1 MDTLTRYKDRAGD
14 RALLDEI
21 LDEAKVATVSTVVDG
36 MPWSVPMLIIRHG
49 DQIML
54 HGSTGA
60 GALRHIAAGA
70 PVAVS
75 AFIADGVVVADTLF
89 DHSMN
94 YRSAVVRGTIE
105 SADLSALEALN
116 AFSENI
122 LPGRVDEVRTH
133 TAKEL
138 GATLVL
144 ALPIVDGQWITKQR
158 AGGPKADDAPGWT
171 GHVPMRV
178 VYDAPIGHT
187 EGAIPESVRRLAG
200 DES

>member
-1 MDTLTRYKDRAGD
+1 MDTLTRYKERAGD

-36 MPWSVPMLIIRHG
+36 LPWSIPMLVTRHG
-49 DQIML
+49 DQILM

-70 PVAVS
+70 PVTVS
-75 AFIADGVVVADTLF
+75 AFVVDGIVVADTLF

-94 YRSAVVRGTIE
+94 YRSAVLRGIIE
-105 SADLSALEALN
+105 NADVTPREALN
-116 AFSENI
+116 AFSDNI
-122 LPGRVDEVRTH
+122 LPGRADEVRAH
-133 TAKEL
+133 TDKEL
-138 GATLVL
+138 AATLVL

-158 AGGPKADDAPGWT
+158 SGGPKADDAPDWT

-178 VYDAPIGHT
+178 VYDTPIGHT
-187 EGAIPESVRRLAG
+187 EGSIPASVRRLS
-200 DES
+200 DS

>member
-1 MDTLTRYKDRAGD
+1 VDTLTRYKDRAGD

-36 MPWSVPMLIIRHG
+36 LPWSIPMLITRHG
-49 DQIML
+49 DQILM

-70 PVAVS
+70 PVTVS
-75 AFIADGVVVADTLF
+75 AFVVDGVVVADTLF

-105 SADLSALEALN
+105 NADVDPREALN

-122 LPGRVDEVRTH
+122 LPGRVGEVPAH
-133 TAKEL
+133 TGKEL
-138 GATLVL
+138 AATLVL
-144 ALPIVDGQWITKQR
+144 ALPIIDGLWITKKR
-158 AGGPKADDAPGWT
+158 EGGPSSDGVGRWT

-187 EGAIPESVRRLAG
+187 EGPVPESVRRLTR
-200 DES
+200 D

>member
-14 RALLDEI
+14 RALLNEI

-36 MPWSVPMLIIRHG
+36 MPWSIPMLIARHG
-49 DQIML
+49 DQIL
-54 HGSTGA
+54 IHGSTGA

-75 AFIADGVVVADTLF
+75 AFVVDGVVVADTLF

-105 SADLSALEALN
+105 NADLDSLEALN
-116 AFSENI
+116 TFSENI
-122 LPGRVDEVRTH
+122 LPGRVDEVRAH

-158 AGGPKADDAPGWT
+158 AGGPKTDDASGWT

-187 EGAIPESVRRLAG
+187 DGPIPDSVRRLADG
-200 DES
+200 D

>member
-36 MPWSVPMLIIRHG
+36 LPWSIPMLITRHG
-49 DQIML
+49 NQILM

-75 AFIADGVVVADTLF
+75 AFVVDGIVVADTLF

-105 SADLSALEALN
+105 NADVTAREALN

-122 LPGRVDEVRTH
+122 LPGRVGEVRAH
-133 TAKEL
+133 TGKEL
-138 GATLVL
+138 AATLVL
-144 ALPIVDGQWITKQR
+144 ALPIVDGQWTTKQR
-158 AGGPKADDAPGWT
+158 AGGPKADDASDWT

-178 VYDAPIGHT
+178 VYDTPIGHT
-187 EGAIPESVRRLAG
+187 EGPIPESVRRLSDG
-200 DES
+200 